1 MLSATGIMAFDNE
14 NHPETRGPIGC
25 YHLSPYRIHVTF
37 NDHRLVANAG
47 LLLPVTLAHRL
58 ALGPLADHYVS
69 LGDAPDRANADDK
82 MLTLVASAPAVGDCT
97 DNADAL
103 GDLPPEFPLGP
114 RAPTGSGEPGF
125 VRPSMVCWGRT
136 RR

>member
-1 MLSATGIMAFDNE
+1 MAFDNE

-69 LGDAPDRANADDK
+69 LRDAPDRANADDK
-82 MLTLVASAPAVGDCT
+82 MCK
-97 DNADAL
+97 
-103 GDLPPEFPLGP
+103 
-114 RAPTGSGEPGF
+114 
-125 VRPSMVCWGRT
+125 
-136 RR
+136 RRR